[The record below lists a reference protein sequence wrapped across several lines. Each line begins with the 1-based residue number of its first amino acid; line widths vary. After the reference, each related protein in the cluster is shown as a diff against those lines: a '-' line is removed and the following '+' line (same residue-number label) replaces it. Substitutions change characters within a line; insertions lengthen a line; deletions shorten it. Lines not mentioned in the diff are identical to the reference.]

1 VFVGFWLASSAWTQQ
16 IPQPPA
22 PVAVDAQYAAVSALN
37 QAGDAFALKHDYA
50 PARNAYA
57 TACRVAA
64 RIGDAAGGFYCRVG
78 AANCSLGEARYD
90 EALKAYEE
98 LRTEAAARS
107 DHAALARVLHGMGLA
122 HRSRSEHPEAFALY
136 DQALAEAG
144 LAGDDEQT
152 AQIEMHIGN
161 LHNFLGRYREATS
174 HLERALEI
182 SRRRALA
189 RDTINILISLG
200 GLWYAQKDMA
210 VALRYEHEAL
220 DLIEKSGIADS
231 MNTVYAHLALEYSSI
246 GRHDESI
253 RYHALALKTMDPG
266 NRYARMM
273 TLHNYSSELRSAGR
287 LDEAL
292 AKLQEGLDL
301 ALQIERREMIPHFR
315 VSLAEVAMLRG
326 QWNEAARYAESAI
339 EAARGYSEAFLLV
352 RAYDAL
358 GVSRFHQRRYADS
371 EAALEAAI
379 AEIAALRSEL
389 PAAPETLALF
399 MRDKISVYGHL
410 METLLAAGR
419 VGDALACAERAKAR
433 VLVEMLA
440 GGKTDLGKTLAPEEA
455 QKEAALRNE
464 VTALRR
470 QVMEESQ
477 KRVPDGARLASLN
490 AALENA
496 RIEVRTFESG
506 LYSGHEALRL
516 RRIDIAPFRPKEL
529 ISRLPGHET
538 ALLEFAATDT
548 GMVLFVVTGQAT
560 RSYPLQVDANRLAK
574 DAAKFREQIAARD
587 LGYRTLARSLY
598 ASLLAPAA
606 SQIAGMH
613 TLVIVPEGPLWMLPF
628 QALETP
634 GGKFL
639 VEDHAVEYTP
649 SLTILHERLGRAKL
663 SAAPRALVVM
673 GPPSADAETVTAGL
687 REIYGPA
694 HTTVLSGAASDAER
708 IRKEV
713 ADYQVLHVATHG
725 VYQDRSPMLSYLV
738 LADRS
743 AMDAR
748 EMMDLPLRDSLV
760 VLSACETGRAEA
772 VNGEG
777 LLGMTWALLV
787 AGSPAVVASQW
798 KVESRSTTDLML
810 AFHRAMKAGAA
821 KTDALRDASL
831 AVMANP
837 LYRHPFYWAAF
848 ALVGDGL

>member
-1 VFVGFWLASSAWTQQ
+1 
-16 IPQPPA
+16 
-22 PVAVDAQYAAVSALN
+22 
-37 QAGDAFALKHDYA
+37 
-50 PARNAYA
+50 
-57 TACRVAA
+57 
-64 RIGDAAGGFYCRVG
+64 
-78 AANCSLGEARYD
+78 
-90 EALKAYEE
+90 
-98 LRTEAAARS
+98 
-107 DHAALARVLHGMGLA
+107 
-122 HRSRSEHPEAFALY
+122 
-136 DQALAEAG
+136 
-144 LAGDDEQT
+144 
-152 AQIEMHIGN
+152 
-161 LHNFLGRYREATS
+161 
-174 HLERALEI
+174 
-182 SRRRALA
+182 
-189 RDTINILISLG
+189 
-200 GLWYAQKDMA
+200 
-210 VALRYEHEAL
+210 
-220 DLIEKSGIADS
+220 
-231 MNTVYAHLALEYSSI
+231 
-246 GRHDESI
+246 
-253 RYHALALKTMDPG
+253 
-266 NRYARMM
+266 M

-371 EAALEAAI
+371 EAAFEAAI

-694 HTTVLSGAASDAER
+694 HTTVLSGAGSDAER